1 MNDTLVGIQIRIS
14 TLRCLELLKMKKKKK
29 PCNQNQ
35 CRLML
40 NIRGAYQRFDAYK

>member
-29 PCNQNQ
+29 TMQPKP
-35 CRLML
+35 MS
-40 NIRGAYQRFDAYK
+40 IDAKY

>member
-1 MNDTLVGIQIRIS
+1 MNDTLVRIQIRIS
-14 TLRCLELLKMKKKKK
+14 TLRCLALLKMKKKK
-29 PCNQNQ
+29 CNQNQ

>member
-1 MNDTLVGIQIRIS
+1 MNDTLLGTQIRIS
-14 TLRCLELLKMKKKKK
+14 TLRCLALLKMKKKK

-40 NIRGAYQRFDAYK
+40 NIRGVYQRFDAYK